1 MPIEKLSFNAQINR
15 SLQIGDTVY
24 YTRFPSTSAYN
35 SGMLS
40 YQNINDNSGV
50 LTGASGVSSDPIK
63 IGLVTNI
70 GDGEIFVEVATA
82 GSLLPND
89 FILFSKPGKANE
101 SGIKGYYADVTLEN
115 YSSKRVELFAVSS
128 EITASSK

>member
-1 MPIEKLSFNAQINR
+1 MPIEKLSFNSQINR

-35 SGMLS
+35 SGMLE
-40 YQNINDNSGV
+40 YQDINNNLGV
-50 LTGASGVSSDPIK
+50 LTSASGVSSNPQK

-70 GDGEIFVEVATA
+70 GDGDIFVEVSST
-82 GSLLPND
+82 GLLLPND

-101 SGIKGYYADVTLEN
+101 SGVKGYYADITLEN
-115 YSSKRVELFAVSS
+115 YSSKRVELFA
-128 EITASSK
+128 